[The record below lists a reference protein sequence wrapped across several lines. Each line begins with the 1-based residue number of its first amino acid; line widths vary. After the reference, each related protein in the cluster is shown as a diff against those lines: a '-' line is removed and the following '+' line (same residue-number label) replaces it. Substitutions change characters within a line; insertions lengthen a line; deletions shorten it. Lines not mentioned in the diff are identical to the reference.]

1 MNLCVCQVDDGVKLG
16 EEVEIVTA
24 DVNAK
29 NTMYVLAQE
38 SGTIVYET
46 LVRLDKGIRR
56 ETE

>member
-1 MNLCVCQVDDGVKLG
+1 VDDGVKLG